1 MFAISKNL
9 NKVGWIGAGGDS
21 NNDFSGSYHDI
32 FLSYG
37 RKTGYGGD
45 GILKRGARVF
55 HFTKDQGAEMHVQTW
70 ITDVDGQR
78 NADMIT
84 HPAPYL
90 SYST

>member
-1 MFAISKNL
+1 MFAIAKDL

-45 GILKRGARVF
+45 GNLKRGARIF
-55 HFTKDQGAEMHVQTW
+55 HFSKDQGSEMHVQTW
-70 ITDVDGQR
+70 ITDVDGKR